1 MQPTEARTSAP
12 PLEHTYRETFPGLA
26 HPAQPDIPQGTRLAW
41 LNENLAQELGLD
53 SGWLRSEAGI
63 TWMTGRGGAPTYAL
77 AYSGYQFGQ
86 LSPVLGDGRAHMV
99 GELVVPGAGGS
110 HPHRLGPTR
119 VDLHLKGSG
128 RTSFS
133 RPGSDGKA
141 PLSAVWREAVIG
153 ESLHALGVPTS
164 RALAV
169 FETGEKVQRR
179 APEPEPAGLVLRV
192 AASHLRVG
200 TFQFAQYHCP
210 QEVRGQLVDYALAR
224 HYPHLV
230 AGETSGERALSLLR
244 AVAQSQASLVTSWQ
258 ALGFVHGVLNTDN
271 VTISGE
277 AIDFGPC
284 AFIDVFERDKV
295 FSSIDRQGR
304 YAYNH
309 QPGITAWNLS
319 RFAETLL
326 DLIDPKDPNRA
337 IHLATGVISEYEEDV
352 VGRQIEAFA
361 AKLGLELHGVGEDV
375 RANVGRLGQQ
385 TLGLLEREG
394 LDFTG
399 FFRALAEGSCL
410 LTGDLGLRWQEQV
423 GALRLATGTS
433 PERARE
439 LMALHNPVYIPR
451 NLALEAALRQVE
463 AGDREPILRILDVVS
478 RPFER
483 QAGCED
489 LEGAPPESRFFTSF
503 CGT

>member
-1 MQPTEARTSAP
+1 MQPTEPRASAP
-12 PLEHTYRETFPGLA
+12 LLDHTYSETFPGLTR
-26 HPAQPDIPQGTRLAW
+26 PAQPDIPQGTRLTW
-41 LNENLAQELGLD
+41 LNENLARDLGLNPA
-53 SGWLRSEAGI
+53 WLRTDAGLA
-63 TWMTGRGGAPTYAL
+63 WMTGRGEAPTVAL

-86 LSPVLGDGRAHMV
+86 LSPVLGDGRAHLV
-99 GELVVPGAGGS
+99 GELAIPAREEGGS
-110 HPHRLGPTR
+110 AARC
-119 VDLHLKGSG
+119 DLHIKGSG
-128 RTSFS
+128 RTPFS

-141 PLSAVWREAVIG
+141 PLSAAWREAVIG
-153 ESLHALGVPTS
+153 ESLHALGLPTT

-200 TFQFAQYHCP
+200 TFQFAQYHCDP
-210 QEVRGQLVDYALAR
+210 EVRGQLVDYALAR
-224 HYPHLV
+224 HYPDLTP
-230 AGETSGERALSLLR
+230 GETRSERALALLR
-244 AVAQSQASLVTSWQ
+244 AVAQRQAHLVASWQ

-284 AFIDVFERDKV
+284 AFIDAFERGKV

-326 DLIDPKDPNRA
+326 DIIDPEDPNRA
-337 IHLATGVISEYEEDV
+337 IHLATEVISEFEDEV
-352 VGRQIEAFA
+352 VEQQIAAFA
-361 AKLGLELHGVGEDV
+361 IKLGLDLGGVGEDV
-375 RANVGRLGQQ
+375 RAQVGRFGQA
-385 TLGLLEREG
+385 TLGLLERHA

-399 FFRALAEGSCL
+399 FFRSLAEGTCML
-410 LTGDLGLRWQEQV
+410 PEEDRQGWLARWEELKV
-423 GALRLATGTS
+423 ATGTT
-433 PERARE
+433 PERATE
-439 LMALHNPVYIPR
+439 LMLAHNPVYIPR
-451 NLALEAALRQVE
+451 NLALDAALRQMERGNRQPIEELLE
-463 AGDREPILRILDVVS
+463 AVS
-478 RPFER
+478 NPFER
-483 QAGCED
+483 HAGLD
-489 LEGAPPESRFFTSF
+489 YLEGAPAESRFFTSF

>member
-1 MQPTEARTSAP
+1 MQPTEPRASAP
-12 PLEHTYRETFPGLA
+12 LLEHTYSESFPDLA
-26 HPAQPDIPQGTRLAW
+26 HQAQPDISPGTRLAW
-41 LNENLAQELGLD
+41 LNEKLAHDLGLD
-53 SGWLRSEAGI
+53 SAWLRSEAGLA
-63 TWMTGRGGAPTYAL
+63 WMTGRGEAPTYAL

-86 LSPVLGDGRAHMV
+86 LSPVLGDGRAHLI
-99 GELVVPGAGGS
+99 GELAVPGRDVTPTSSGS
-110 HPHRLGPTR
+110 SC

-141 PLSAVWREAVIG
+141 PLSAAWREVVIG
-153 ESLHALGVPTS
+153 ESLHALGLPTS

-169 FETGEKVQRR
+169 FETGEKVRRR

-200 TFQFAQYHCP
+200 TFQFAQYHCEP
-210 QEVRGQLVDYALAR
+210 EVRTQLVDYALAR
-224 HYPHLV
+224 HFPNRDT
-230 AGETSGERALSLLR
+230 GETHGERALALLR
-244 AVAQSQASLVTSWQ
+244 AVAQRQAHLVASWQ

-284 AFIDVFERDKV
+284 AFIDGFERDKV

-326 DLIDPKDPNRA
+326 DIIDPRDPNRA
-337 IHLATGVISEYEEDV
+337 IHLATEVISDFEDEIV
-352 VGRQIEAFA
+352 ELQIAAFA
-361 AKLGLELHGVGEDV
+361 AKLGLEMDGVDKDV
-375 RANVGRLGQQ
+375 RVQVGRFGQL
-385 TLGLLEREG
+385 TLGLLARHA

-399 FFRALAEGSCL
+399 FFRSLTEGICL
-410 LTGDLGLRWQEQV
+410 LPEEERSAWLTRWGELRE
-423 GALRLATGTS
+423 ATDTSSKRAEKLMLA
-433 PERARE
+433 
-439 LMALHNPVYIPR
+439 HNPVYIPR
-451 NLALEAALRQVE
+451 NLALDAALRQMERGNQQPLEELLE
-463 AGDREPILRILDVVS
+463 AVS
-478 RPFER
+478 TPFER
-483 QAGCED
+483 RDGLD
-489 LEGAPPESRFFTSF
+489 YLESAPAESRFFTSF

>member
-1 MQPTEARTSAP
+1 MQPTEPRASAP
-12 PLEHTYRETFPGLA
+12 LLDHTYSEAFPDLTR
-26 HPAQPDIPQGTRLAW
+26 HAQPDIPQGTRLAW
-41 LNENLAQELGLD
+41 LNENLARDLGLD
-53 SGWLRSEAGI
+53 PAWLRTDAGLA
-63 TWMTGRGGAPTYAL
+63 WMTGRGEAPTVAL

-86 LSPVLGDGRAHMV
+86 LSPVLGDGRAHLI
-99 GELVVPGAGGS
+99 GELAVPAGEARSGA
-110 HPHRLGPTR
+110 TR
-119 VDLHLKGSG
+119 VELHLKGSG
-128 RTSFS
+128 RTPFS

-141 PLSAVWREAVIG
+141 PLSAAWREAVIG
-153 ESLHALGVPTS
+153 ESLHALGLPTT

-200 TFQFAQYHCP
+200 TFQFAQYHCDP
-210 QEVRGQLVDYALAR
+210 QVRGQLVDYALAR
-224 HYPHLV
+224 HYPDLTP
-230 AGETSGERALSLLR
+230 GETRSDRALALLR
-244 AVAQSQASLVTSWQ
+244 AVAQRQAHLVAGWQ

-284 AFIDVFERDKV
+284 AFIDAFERGKV
-295 FSSIDRQGR
+295 FSSMDSQGR

-326 DLIDPKDPNRA
+326 DIIDPEAPNRA
-337 IHLATGVISEYEEDV
+337 IHLATEVISEFEDEV
-352 VGRQIEAFA
+352 VEQQIAAFA
-361 AKLGLELHGVGEDV
+361 VKLGLDMDGVGEDV
-375 RANVGRLGQQ
+375 RAQVGRFGQA
-385 TLGLLEREG
+385 TLGLLERHT

-399 FFRALAEGSCL
+399 FFRSLAEGTCL
-410 LTGDLGLRWQEQV
+410 LPEGERQGWLARWEELKR
-423 GALRLATGTS
+423 AIGTT
-433 PERARE
+433 PERATE
-439 LMALHNPVYIPR
+439 LMLAYNPVYIPR

-463 AGDREPILRILDVVS
+463 RGNQQPLEELLEAVS
-478 RPFER
+478 NPFER
-483 QAGCED
+483 RAGLD
-489 LEGAPPESRFFTSF
+489 YLEGAPAESRFFTSF